1 VRQRNT
7 SGSPLVLPTL
17 DPPVEVLP
25 GDEID
30 FPNLLAGMESLEDE
44 QSEMDEAESDNE
56 DPEEQ
61 AAPAAR
67 DEQAAPATDDD
78 QAAPSAET
86 DEEVSQ

>member
-1 VRQRNT
+1 MRQRNT

-30 FPNLLAGMESLEDE
+30 FPDLLAGMEVVEDE
-44 QSEMDEAESDNE
+44 QSIMDKVEPVKPDDE
-56 DPEEQ
+56 P
-61 AAPAAR
+61 AAPTA
-67 DEQAAPATDDD
+67 DDD

-86 DEEVSQ
+86 DEEVNL

>member
-30 FPNLLAGMESLEDE
+30 FPELLAGMEVIDDE
-44 QSEMDEAESDNE
+44 QSTVAEPVAVANMLE
-56 DPEEQ
+56 GLPPLEE
-61 AAPAAR
+61 
-67 DEQAAPATDDD
+67 DDD

-86 DEEVSQ
+86 DEEVNL

>member
-30 FPNLLAGMESLEDE
+30 FPELLAGMEVVEHE
-44 QSEMDEAESDNE
+44 QSTVAEPVAVANMLEGLPPLKE
-56 DPEEQ
+56 DEEQ
-61 AAPAAR
+61 AAPSA
-67 DEQAAPATDDD
+67 DDD

-86 DEEVSQ
+86 DEEVNL

>member
-30 FPNLLAGMESLEDE
+30 FPDLLAGMEVVEDE
-44 QSEMDEAESDNE
+44 QSTVAEPVAMANMLE
-56 DPEEQ
+56 GLPPLEE
-61 AAPAAR
+61 
-67 DEQAAPATDDD
+67 DDD

-86 DEEVSQ
+86 DEEVNR

>member
-1 VRQRNT
+1 MRQRNT

-30 FPNLLAGMESLEDE
+30 FPDLLAGMESLEDAP
-44 QSEMDEAESDNE
+44 SDVDEVESVEPDDE
-56 DPEEQ
+56 DE
-61 AAPAAR
+61 
-67 DEQAAPATDDD
+67 DD

>member
-1 VRQRNT
+1 MRQRNT

-30 FPNLLAGMESLEDE
+30 FPELLAGMEVIDDE
-44 QSEMDEAESDNE
+44 QSTVAEPVAVANMLE
-56 DPEEQ
+56 GLPPLEE
-61 AAPAAR
+61 
-67 DEQAAPATDDD
+67 DDD

-86 DEEVSQ
+86 DEEVNL

>member
-1 VRQRNT
+1 MRQRNT

-30 FPNLLAGMESLEDE
+30 FPDLLAGMEVVEDE
-44 QSEMDEAESDNE
+44 QSTVAEPVAMANMLE
-56 DPEEQ
+56 GLPPLEE
-61 AAPAAR
+61 
-67 DEQAAPATDDD
+67 DDD

-86 DEEVSQ
+86 DEEVNR

>member
-1 VRQRNT
+1 MRQRNT

-30 FPNLLAGMESLEDE
+30 FPDLLAGMEVVENE
-44 QSEMDEAESDNE
+44 QSTKDEVG
-56 DPEEQ
+56 P
-61 AAPAAR
+61 
-67 DEQAAPATDDD
+67 DEPDDDD

-86 DEEVSQ
+86 DEEVNL

>member
-1 VRQRNT
+1 MRQRNT

-30 FPNLLAGMESLEDE
+30 FPDLLAGMEVVENE
-44 QSEMDEAESDNE
+44 QSTVAEPVAVPDMLTGLPPLTE
-56 DPEEQ
+56 
-61 AAPAAR
+61 
-67 DEQAAPATDDD
+67 DDD